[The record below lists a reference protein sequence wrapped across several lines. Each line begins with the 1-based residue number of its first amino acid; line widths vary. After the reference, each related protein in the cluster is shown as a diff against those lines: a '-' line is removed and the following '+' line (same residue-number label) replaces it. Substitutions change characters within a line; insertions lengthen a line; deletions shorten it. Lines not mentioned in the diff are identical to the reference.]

1 LDKGVLLHVDFRA
14 GSECGCF
21 QFAGLD
27 SFVEA
32 LLVRVDNI
40 VDFFGDILL
49 SIVLLRYD
57 FL

>member
-1 LDKGVLLHVDFRA
+1 LHVDFRA

-32 LLVRVDNI
+32 LLVRVDNV
-40 VDFFGDILL
+40 VDFFGDVLL
-49 SIVLLRYD
+49 SIVFLRYD